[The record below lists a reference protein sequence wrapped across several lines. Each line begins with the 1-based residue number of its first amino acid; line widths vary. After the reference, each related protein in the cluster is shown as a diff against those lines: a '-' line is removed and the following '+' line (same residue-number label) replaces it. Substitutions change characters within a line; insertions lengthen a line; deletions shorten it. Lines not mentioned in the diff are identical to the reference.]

1 MPDYGCPPEKWVST
15 AAECAVLQGTA
26 QLCHSSTVFDLQ
38 QPCWQPLLCC
48 RRKQSLAGLW
58 PTPVAFSVPRSP
70 SHFVL
75 PLPAPYNAPQKFSY
89 RLMRKHQPQHP
100 QHMLCLRAGVW
111 YHMCLRPEATGRS
124 CAGASSIS
132 WTLVILEGGC
142 KGDCALITV

>member
-26 QLCHSSTVFDLQ
+26 ELLQGTAQLCHSSTVFDLQ
-38 QPCWQPLLCC
+38 QPCWPPLLCC

-100 QHMLCLRAGVW
+100 QHMLCLRARLDMCVLDAE
-111 YHMCLRPEATGRS
+111 HMAVQCGTQQNGWHQWGHVL
-124 CAGASSIS
+124 
-132 WTLVILEGGC
+132 TLS
-142 KGDCALITV
+142 